1 MYLKCNRR
9 RKDGKEHYYWNIV
22 ESKRVSGGRSVQ
34 RQVLYLG
41 EINDSQ
47 QAAWRK
53 SIEIFVDGQER
64 PEQMALFAEERAP
77 PIDDESIVRV
87 RLKDLTIERPR
98 QWGACWLACLLYEQL
113 GLGEFWRERLRPSR
127 EGTRWSSV
135 LQTVVAYRLI
145 DPGSE
150 WRLHR
155 QWFEGT
161 AMGDLLGEDF
171 SIVEKNTLYRCH
183 DLLLEHKKNLFKH
196 LTRRW
201 TDLFN
206 ARYEVLLYDLT
217 STYFECDPNEEP
229 ALSSWLRKFGYSR
242 DKRPDCVQVVIALVI
257 TPEGFPIAYEVLP
270 GNTQDKTTLGDFLA
284 RIENAYG
291 KAERVWVMDRGIPT
305 EEVLSQMRQSDPPVH
320 YLVGTP
326 RSHLD
331 KFEQQ
336 LLTKEWHSL
345 RPGVDVKLLSDQG
358 ETYVLARSA
367 ERMLKEK
374 GMRLGRLRRLLKTLK
389 SLRESK
395 RRYKRDTILIKLGE
409 AKKQAGPRVW
419 ALLDIKVAPTDASPD
434 QPQVT
439 FRLNWSKYRKAW
451 RREGRYLL
459 RTTLSAQDPEKLW
472 HHYLQLT
479 EIEQVFKE
487 MKNDLSIRPIHHQT
501 DDRINAHIFI
511 SFMAY
516 CLWVTLKHRLRALAP
531 GLTPAEV
538 LSKMAAIQM
547 LDVKLPTTDGRTVIL
562 TRHTEPGD
570 DQKLLLNRLHL
581 ELPPQPPPKIESKNP
596 PL

>member
-1 MYLKCNRR
+1 
-9 RKDGKEHYYWNIV
+9 
-22 ESKRVSGGRSVQ
+22 
-34 RQVLYLG
+34 
-41 EINDSQ
+41 
-47 QAAWRK
+47 
-53 SIEIFVDGQER
+53 
-64 PEQMALFAEERAP
+64 
-77 PIDDESIVRV
+77 
-87 RLKDLTIERPR
+87 
-98 QWGACWLACLLYEQL
+98 
-113 GLGEFWRERLRPSR
+113 
-127 EGTRWSSV
+127 
-135 LQTVVAYRLI
+135 
-145 DPGSE
+145 
-150 WRLHR
+150 
-155 QWFEGT
+155 
-161 AMGDLLGEDF
+161 MG
-171 SIVEKNTLYRCH
+171 
-183 DLLLEHKKNLFKH
+183 
-196 LTRRW
+196 
-201 TDLFN
+201 
-206 ARYEVLLYDLT
+206 
-217 STYFECDPNEEP
+217 
-229 ALSSWLRKFGYSR
+229 
-242 DKRPDCVQVVIALVI
+242 
-257 TPEGFPIAYEVLP
+257 
-270 GNTQDKTTLGDFLA
+270 FLA
-284 RIENAYG
+284 RIEEAYG

-336 LLTKEWHSL
+336 LLEKEWHCL

-367 ERMLKEK
+367 ERVLKEK
-374 GMRLGRLRRLLKTLK
+374 GMRLLRLRRLLKALK

-419 ALLDIKVAPTDASPD
+419 ALLEIKVAPTDAPPD

-439 FRLNWSKYRKAW
+439 FGLNWSKYRKAY

-459 RTTLSAQDPEKLW
+459 RTTLSAQNPEQLW
-472 HHYLQLT
+472 RHYLQLT

-487 MKNDLSIRPIHHQT
+487 IKNDLSIRPIHHQT